1 MKGLRKEQG
10 AAILLVI
17 VTLLL
22 LAVLS
27 HGALVLAMGE
37 GMAAALGRGLLV
49 TRLGAEGVLRAQ
61 GAALEVLP
69 PQGEVVTLGQASPG
83 GHGYVSRIH
92 GLAPGFALVEVSQ
105 GAREGAGHPRVWAR
119 ALLRAL
125 DPVALAR
132 EIRTAVT
139 TPRLLVLP
147 GGSVEMDPSCAGP
160 APGTTPVH
168 PPPVAE
174 PAVGPFPLE
183 ELARLVPGIG
193 PSDTTFVPQL
203 HGAVGAVEL
212 VGWSGAGVL
221 AVDGE
226 LVIGEGSTFRGI
238 IVAGRLRISAGGA
251 AIGAARVGEFVRVE
265 AGGSIAGSPCV
276 VENATGNIRILL
288 RPQAVPGGWM
298 GPG

>member
-1 MKGLRKEQG
+1 MKGLQKEQG

-22 LAVLS
+22 LAALS

-61 GAALEVLP
+61 GAAMETLPPPGEVL
-69 PQGEVVTLGQASPG
+69 TLGRASPG
-83 GHGYVSRIH
+83 GHGYVSRIY

-105 GAREGAGHPRVWAR
+105 RVREGAGHPRVLAR
-119 ALLRAL
+119 SLLRAL
-125 DPVALAR
+125 DPIALAR
-132 EIRTAVT
+132 EVRVPVA
-139 TPRLLVLP
+139 TPHLQVLP
-147 GGSVEMDPSCAGP
+147 GGGVEMDLSCAGP
-160 APGTTPVH
+160 APGTISIH
-168 PPPVAE
+168 PPLVAE

-183 ELARLVPGIG
+183 ELARMGTGVGA
-193 PSDTTFVPQL
+193 SDTTFAPQL
-203 HGAVGAVEL
+203 HGAVGALEL

-226 LVIGEGSTFRGI
+226 VVLGEGSTFRGI
-238 IVAGRLRISAGGA
+238 IAARRLRISAGGS

-265 AGGSIAGSPCV
+265 GGGSMAGSPCV

-288 RPQAVPGGWM
+288 RPQPVPGGWT